1 MSNYKKGDITQNGWE
16 VLDVVMKT
24 IYKMR
29 KRVTINDDALEHNEQ
44 YIGKK
49 GWWYF
54 NGRFN
59 WVELDDYP
67 GKQFRFR
74 ELELNQNKDD
84 GTI

>member
-29 KRVTINDDALEHNEQ
+29 KRVTINDDALEYNEQ

-49 GWWYF
+49 GWWYL

-67 GKQFRFR
+67 GIQFRFR
-74 ELELNQNKDD
+74 ELELDQKEDE
-84 GTI
+84 

>member
-1 MSNYKKGDITQNGWE
+1 
-16 VLDVVMKT
+16 
-24 IYKMR
+24 MR
-29 KRVTINDDALEHNEQ
+29 KRVTINDDVPEHNEQ

-74 ELELNQNKDD
+74 ELELNQKEDE
-84 GTI
+84 

>member
-1 MSNYKKGDITQNGWE
+1 
-16 VLDVVMKT
+16 
-24 IYKMR
+24 MR
-29 KRVTINDDALEHNEQ
+29 KRVTINDDVPEHNEQ

-67 GKQFRFR
+67 GIQFRFR
-74 ELELNQNKDD
+74 ELELNQKEDE
-84 GTI
+84 